1 MSWIVVDVE
10 SDGPVPPLYSMVC
23 FGAVIVDDCLNKT
36 FYGKVRPISDNYNK
50 EALSISGFS
59 RSQHENFDEPS
70 VVMKEFAKWLGQN
83 SVDRPIFVSDNPCY
97 DWQFINYYFHAYY
110 GSNPFGFSGRRIG
123 DLYCGM
129 VKNVRTKWKHLRK
142 TIHDHNPVNDAI
154 GNGEVILQM
163 KRMGLEG
170 I

>member
-36 FYGKVRPISDNYNK
+36 FYGKVRPISNNYDK

-59 RSQHENFDEPS
+59 RKQHETFDDPS
-70 VVMKEFAKWLGQN
+70 TIIKEFAKWLEQN

-129 VKNVRTKWKHLRK
+129 VKNVRTKWKYLRK

-163 KRMGLEG
+163 KKMGLKG

>member
-59 RSQHENFDEPS
+59 RNQHETFDDPS
-70 VVMKEFAKWLGQN
+70 EIMKEFAKWLGQN

-110 GSNPFGFSGRRIG
+110 GSNPFGYSGRRIG
-123 DLYCGM
+123 DLYCGLAR
-129 VKNVRTKWKHLRK
+129 NTRAAWKHLRK
-142 TIHDHNPVNDAI
+142 TRQDHNPVNDAM
-154 GNGEVILQM
+154 GNAEVILKM
-163 KRMGLEG
+163 KEMGLKG